1 MEILQLIIK
10 QKYFDEILSGA
21 KTQEFRE
28 IRPNT
33 QKKYCELDE
42 EGYCK
47 EVDGILVPRKYDAIR
62 FYVGYNKD
70 RASALV
76 EVKDAR
82 IELFE
87 DENHDLIEYEYN
99 GETYLAAQVVYDLG
113 RVILSQKK
121 NNKLNEQLPWRQTG
135 FVYVER
141 WHIGSWRQVCNAP
154 PAVW

>member
-10 QKYFDEILSGA
+10 QKFFDEILAG
-21 KTQEFRE
+21 KKKQEFRE

-47 EVDGILVPRKYDAIR
+47 ERDGVLIPRHYDAIQ

-87 DENHDLIEYEYN
+87 DENHNLIEYEYK
-99 GETYLAAQVVYDLG
+99 GEPYLAAQVVYDLG
-113 RVILSQKK
+113 RVIDKH
-121 NNKLNEQLPWRQTG
+121 
-135 FVYVER
+135 V
-141 WHIGSWRQVCNAP
+141 
-154 PAVW
+154 

>member
-10 QKYFDEILSGA
+10 QKFFDEILAG
-21 KTQEFRE
+21 KKKQEFRE

-47 EVDGILVPRKYDAIR
+47 EEDGILIPRHYDAIR
-62 FYVGYNKD
+62 FYVGYNRD

-87 DENHDLIEYEYN
+87 DENHNLIEYEYN

-113 RVILSQKK
+113 EILEK
-121 NNKLNEQLPWRQTG
+121 N
-135 FVYVER
+135 V
-141 WHIGSWRQVCNAP
+141 
-154 PAVW
+154 